1 MVGVQQWVSG
11 GSVREVRPTR
21 VAVVG
26 TLNMDVLD
34 VVVTVDG
41 QPGAEEM
48 VLGSVVRE
56 RCGGKG
62 ANQAIA
68 AASVGD
74 GTSVALIGT
83 VGRDIAGASM
93 LANAKSFGVDVTY
106 VGIDGDTSGRTLVE
120 VDASGDNRIVFVP
133 GANALLSCTSVV
145 TALEALDPAVVL
157 TQLESSRA
165 VAESVADWSAARG
178 RRFVLNPSPVAPLPA
193 RVLSLADPL
202 VVNEHEAQ
210 AYADTDSDFA
220 TALLRLS
227 TSAVITMGARGVI
240 VATGDRTSSIAV
252 TPVPEGV
259 ETTGAGDYF
268 AGVLAARIAS
278 GADLHDAA
286 AHAADSA
293 TAFIADRHFG

>member
-1 MVGVQQWVSG
+1 MTADLSYQTGLVVGVQQWVSG

-41 QPGAEEM
+41 QPGRRRWSRVGGA
-48 VLGSVVRE
+48 GTVR
-56 RCGGKG
+56 RQG

-145 TALEALDPAVVL
+145 TALETLDPAVVL
-157 TQLESSRA
+157 TQLKA
-165 VAESVADWSAARG
+165 PG
-178 RRFVLNPSPVAPLPA
+178 PSPNRWP
-193 RVLSLADPL
+193 
-202 VVNEHEAQ
+202 
-210 AYADTDSDFA
+210 
-220 TALLRLS
+220 
-227 TSAVITMGARGVI
+227 
-240 VATGDRTSSIAV
+240 TG
-252 TPVPEGV
+252 PQP
-259 ETTGAGDYF
+259 
-268 AGVLAARIAS
+268 
-278 GADLHDAA
+278 GADG
-286 AHAADSA
+286 S
-293 TAFIADRHFG
+293 F